1 VRIKDHMMQH
11 VTKQKSA
18 MYRRASKR
26 VLKKLNGVFESN
38 RKELTESAHNIVD
51 KLQKDFE
58 MILSNSE
65 MLEASEV
72 ARDHIRGVLQGVDA
86 RFGSILFGELMEVDP
101 AQPPV
106 CEPQQLPDVSMVDV
120 DTAPGEVAEAAEAIP
135 SVEDVYM
142 DTAL

>member
-1 VRIKDHMMQH
+1 MRIKDHMMQH